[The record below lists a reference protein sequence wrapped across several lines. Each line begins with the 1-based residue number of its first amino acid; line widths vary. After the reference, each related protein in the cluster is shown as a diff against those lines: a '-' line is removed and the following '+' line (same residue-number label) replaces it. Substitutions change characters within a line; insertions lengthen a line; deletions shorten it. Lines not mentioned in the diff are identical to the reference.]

1 MQASPIKGSNTGQA
15 PGQPLLSGKEK
26 PRRIGSGVGVL
37 VLRMV
42 GHGMRKASN
51 GVGAGA
57 CVGVGVQ
64 RAGTELRGGI
74 EKAGTELRDGIHK
87 AGMELGDGIRDGLK
101 GAATIVGFCMLLTTV
116 LHLMFS
122 R

>member
-1 MQASPIKGSNTGQA
+1 MQASPTKRSNAGQT

-26 PRRIGSGVGVL
+26 LWRFGSGVGLL

-42 GHGMRKASN
+42 GHGMRNASN

-64 RAGTELRGGI
+64 RAGTELR
-74 EKAGTELRDGIHK
+74 DGIHK
-87 AGMELGDGIRDGLK
+87 AGMELGDGIRDALK